1 MRQPNILVIGAGGVG
16 TVAVH
21 KCAQNNDWFGDIC
34 FASRTLAKCETIIA
48 NVYRKKNIKDTSKKL
63 YAKQINAEN
72 VSDVVALIKETGA
85 SIVLNVG
92 SPFVNMPIM
101 DACLEAGAAYID
113 TAVHEDTETIN
124 ATYPWY
130 AEFEW
135 KRKDRF
141 KDRKLTA
148 ILSAGFDPGVVNAY
162 STYAQKHEFSKIDS
176 IDILDVNAGDHG
188 RFFATNFD
196 AETNLREILEDA
208 GYKENGI
215 WQTCNPHSRSMTF
228 EFPQI
233 GTHKLYLMGHEE
245 LHSLSVN
252 VDVET
257 IRFWMGFSD
266 HYLNC
271 FNVLHQ
277 IGLLNHKTV
286 RTAEGLDVVPLKV
299 LKACLPDPTSLAAEY
314 SGKTCIGNLI
324 RGENEGVEKELF
336 IYNIC
341 DHETCFDEMEVQAI
355 SFTAGVPPVAAAI
368 LLARGDWDVKK
379 MVNVEELDPD
389 PFISLLATMGLPT
402 QIKYAE
408 DSKVIGQL
416 PK

>member
-1 MRQPNILVIGAGGVG
+1 MMRPNIMVIGAGGVG

-21 KCAQNNDWFGDIC
+21 KCAQNNDCFGDIC
-34 FASRTLAKCETIIA
+34 FASRTRAKCEKIIED
-48 NVYRKKNIKDTSKKL
+48 VYRKSNIKDTSKRL
-63 YAKQINAEN
+63 YAKQIDAEN
-72 VSDVVALIKETGA
+72 VSDVVALIKDTDA
-85 SIVLNVG
+85 SIVLNAG

-113 TAVHEDTETIN
+113 TAVHEDTDVIN
-124 ATYPWY
+124 AEYPWY

-135 KRKDRF
+135 KRKNRF

-148 ILSAGFDPGVVNAY
+148 ILSVGFDPGVVNAY
-162 STYAQKHEFSKIDS
+162 SAYAQKHEFSKIHS
-176 IDILDVNAGDHG
+176 IDIMDVNAGDHG

-196 AETNLREILEDA
+196 PETNLREILEDA
-208 GYKENGI
+208 GYMENGD
-215 WQTCNPHSRSMTF
+215 WKTCKRHSRSITF
-228 EFPQI
+228 EFPEI
-233 GTHKLYLMGHEE
+233 GKHKLYLMGHEE
-245 LHSLSVN
+245 IHSLSVN
-252 VDVET
+252 LDVGT

-286 RTAEGLDVVPLKV
+286 RTAEGIDVVPLKV
-299 LKACLPDPTSLAAEY
+299 LKACLPDPTSLASDY

-324 RGENEGVEKELF
+324 RGENKGVEKEIF

-341 DHETCFDEMEVQAI
+341 DHETCFEEMEAQAI
-355 SFTAGVPPVAAAI
+355 SFTAGVPPAAAAI

-389 PFISLLATMGLPT
+389 PFIALLDTMGLPT
-402 QIKYAE
+402 QIKSAE
-408 DSKVIGQL
+408 KSEIEKDK
-416 PK
+416 